1 MSKISQK
8 ELLSEGFW
16 DKFASSK
23 PGRLISQ
30 GIEAGKQAASI
41 VAPEIYDPLKK
52 GVDKLRDVRA
62 SIKEA
67 GKTIEEKIKRWV
79 KEQGNFAISE
89 PKKIA
94 TYPDGKTHYSL
105 RIAEKGVSA
114 IDNSE
119 VAGRIYRNPSAV
131 VGYNPRDKQFS
142 WINKPRTD
150 SYVKYKGTDG
160 HMYYKYHDQDADGVD
175 ERVDPVQPAPNNQQ
189 NNTRQKSTTP

>member
-16 DKFASSK
+16 DKFQKSSI
-23 PGRLISQ
+23 GRNVNKA
-30 GIEAGKQAASI
+30 IEAGKQVASI
-41 VAPEIYDPLKK
+41 VAPEIHDPIKK
-52 GVDKLRDVRA
+52 GVDKFRDVKA

-67 GKTIEEKIKRWV
+67 GKTIEEKIERWV
-79 KEQGNFAISE
+79 KEQGNFAITE
-89 PKKIA
+89 PRKIA
-94 TYPDGKTHYSL
+94 TYPDGKIHYSL

-114 IDNSE
+114 ADNSE
-119 VAGRIYRNPSAV
+119 VAGRVYRNPSAV

-160 HMYYKYHDQDADGVD
+160 HMYYKYHDQDADGVNEKID
-175 ERVDPVQPAPNNQQ
+175 TVQAAPAAP
-189 NNTRQKSTTP
+189 TP